1 MNLCYAGLSEQSAV
15 TEAILKL
22 KMIKLKTNKPNK
34 QNKLLCVKC
43 VA

>member
-15 TEAILKL
+15 TEATLML
-22 KMIKLKTNKPNK
+22 KMINLKTNKPK
-34 QNKLLCVKC
+34 TTSKKC